1 MDTINIT
8 SFEQLPAGFNFLIQ
22 KVISLEAQL
31 KQVLQPTTQTPAP
44 AVDQLLNRREAAAV
58 LRISLPTLNELTKS
72 GKISA
77 FRIPNTNRLRY
88 YTSEV
93 NKCLTVIKPA
103 A

>member
-1 MDTINIT
+1 MEGVILTT
-8 SFEQLPAGFNFLIQ
+8 KEQLQLFINESVRIAVKCEFEKFNH
-22 KVISLEAQL
+22 
-31 KQVLQPTTQTPAP
+31 PAP
-44 AVDQLLNRREAAAV
+44 ITAPAADTLLSRKEAAAV

-88 YTSEV
+88 YSSEV
-93 NKCLTVIKPA
+93 NKCLTLIKPA